1 MMFGSG
7 LVYGVV
13 GVTAAVI
20 LGTAAMF
27 KGVTKW
33 PRLRLAGV
41 IASVVL
47 GVATLVLLMFASHV
61 VRVSADLRISE
72 ARVIGTATVH
82 SGDRDVE
89 LVAHGSGVTLI
100 LNESDRPLD
109 VKAFIYGDLQPGVMV
124 APDEAIEPHS
134 AYTLHA
140 NLDYLGPSQR
150 PPSSITTNGPGGKVQ
165 YWLTW

>member
-7 LVYGVV
+7 VVYGIVA
-13 GVTAAVI
+13 VTVAVM
-20 LGTAAMF
+20 LGTGAMF
-27 KGVTKW
+27 KRAPKRRWV
-33 PRLRLAGV
+33 RLAGV

-47 GVATLVLLMFASHV
+47 GLATLALLMFASHV
-61 VRVSADLRISE
+61 VRVSADLQISE
-72 ARVIGTATVH
+72 DRVIGTATIH
-82 SGDRDVE
+82 SGERDVE

-100 LNESDRPLD
+100 LNESDRPLE
-109 VKAFIYGDLQPGVMV
+109 VQVFVYGDLQPGPMTP
-124 APDEAIEPHS
+124 AGAAIEPHS

-150 PPSSITTNGPGGKVQ
+150 PPSSLATRGPGKVK